1 MSFEEAYGYYTHT
14 DLNSYQAGTSG
25 YVGDQGPYYPPS
37 MHPSYDPQV
46 GPSSSARFNY
56 KDPVLQSI
64 SDLLNRITTLGTQQQ
79 QMRNTIAH
87 NTQLTQQSW
96 GLISAM
102 QYDMSNVFIHLGLDY
117 RQS

>member
-46 GPSSSARFNY
+46 GPSSSAQFDY
-56 KDPVLQSI
+56 EDPFIKSI
-64 SDLLNRITTLGTQQQ
+64 SELSNHVNTLGQ
-79 QMRNTIAH
+79 
-87 NTQLTQQSW
+87 
-96 GLISAM
+96 
-102 QYDMSNVFIHLGLDY
+102 
-117 RQS
+117 